1 MKKYIPS
8 DEKKKNE
15 LLNEIGVKSF
25 DELIKHIPDNLKSE
39 LEELDEGISEYQ
51 LLKEVKKIAE
61 KNKTTED
68 YISFMGCG
76 IYDHY
81 IPPVIKH
88 IISRPEFYTA
98 YTPYQPEVSQGT
110 LQSIYEYQ
118 SMVCEL
124 FKMDVANASMYD
136 GATATAEAC
145 HMAMS
150 IKGKEKVLISKGVN
164 VKILEV
170 VHTYLKGQNIHCDFV
185 DLKDG
190 TVDIEQL
197 EKKLDDSYAAFVL
210 QTPNFFGLIED
221 GERIGK
227 IVKEKG
233 VMFIVNQNP
242 MTLPILKPAGDM
254 GADIAVGEG
263 QVFGIEQSFGG
274 PLLGIFTSRKEYIRN
289 MPGRIIARTK
299 DKNGKEA
306 FVMTLQ
312 TREQHIKREKATSNI
327 CTNEGLCMLMATVYL
342 SSLGKKGLKKV
353 STDSLLSAHYLK
365 ERLKEVKGVEILY
378 DQKEFFNE
386 FPVKIK
392 GLNDVYKKMKTRGF
406 LIGVNLERF
415 SKDYKDILL
424 IASTE
429 KRSKEEIDLL
439 IKNLKEVV

>member
-8 DEKKKNE
+8 NEKKREE

-25 DELIKHIPDNLKSE
+25 EELIKHIPKNLRSE
-39 LEELDEGISEYQ
+39 LVELDEGIDEYQ
-51 LLKEVKKIAE
+51 LLKDVKKIAQ

-81 IPPVIKH
+81 IPPLIKH
-88 IISRPEFYTA
+88 IVSRPEFYTA

-110 LQSIYEYQ
+110 LQSIYEFQ

-124 FKMDVANASMYD
+124 YKMDVANASMYD

-150 IKGKEKVLISKGVN
+150 LKGKEKVLLSKGLN
-164 VKILEV
+164 IKIAEV
-170 VHTYLKGQNIHCDFV
+170 IHTYLKGQNIECDFV

-190 TVDIEQL
+190 TLDIEQL

-221 GERIGK
+221 GEKIGRIL
-227 IVKEKG
+227 KEKN

-242 MTLPILKPAGDM
+242 MTLPVLKPAGDM

-263 QVFGIEQSFGG
+263 QVFGIEQNFGG
-274 PLLGIFTSRKEYIRN
+274 PLLGIFTSRKEYIRS

-299 DKNGKEA
+299 DRNGKES

-342 SSLGKKGLKKV
+342 SALGKEGLKKV

-365 ERLKEVKGVEILY
+365 EKLKEVKGVEILY
-378 DQKEFFNE
+378 DGKDFFNE

-392 GLNDVYKKMKTRGF
+392 DLDEVYKKMKDRGF
-406 LIGVNLERF
+406 LIGVKLEKF
-415 SKDYKDILL
+415 SKDYKDMLL

-429 KRSKEEIDLL
+429 KRSKDDIDLMV
-439 IKNLKEVV
+439 KNLKEVL

>member
-8 DEKKKNE
+8 NEKKREE

-25 DELIKHIPDNLKSE
+25 EELIKHIPKNLRSE
-39 LEELDEGISEYQ
+39 LVELDEGIDEYQ
-51 LLKEVKKIAE
+51 LLKDVKKIAQ

-81 IPPVIKH
+81 IPPLIKH
-88 IISRPEFYTA
+88 IVSRPEFYTA

-110 LQSIYEYQ
+110 LQSIYEFQ

-124 FKMDVANASMYD
+124 YKMDVANASMYD

-150 IKGKEKVLISKGVN
+150 LKGKEKVLLSKGLN
-164 VKILEV
+164 IKIAEV
-170 VHTYLKGQNIHCDFV
+170 IHTYLKGQNIECDFV

-190 TVDIEQL
+190 TLDIEQL

-210 QTPNFFGLIED
+210 QTPNFFGFVED

-233 VMFIVNQNP
+233 VIFIVNQNP

-254 GADIAVGEG
+254 GADIAIGEG
-263 QVFGIEQSFGG
+263 QVFGLEQNFGG
-274 PLLGIFTSRKEYIRN
+274 PLLGIFASRKEYIRS

-299 DKNGKEA
+299 DKNGKES

-342 SSLGKKGLKKV
+342 SALGKKGLKKV

-365 ERLKEVKGVEILY
+365 EKLKEVKGVEILY
-378 DQKEFFNE
+378 DGKDFFNE

-392 GLNDVYKKMKTRGF
+392 DLDEVYKKMKDRGF
-406 LIGVNLERF
+406 LIGVKLEKF
-415 SKDYKDILL
+415 SKDYKDMLL

-429 KRSKEEIDLL
+429 KRSKDDIDLMV
-439 IKNLKEVV
+439 KNLKEVL